1 MAQGQPSWLRELYQA
16 RMIEIK
22 HYDGQENLAE
32 AVLAVMESVYEQSPW
47 TLEQIASSMASQD
60 EDYYLAFEGQELVG
74 FLAVHTVLDEME
86 ILQIAVRADF
96 QRLGIASQLMA
107 AVMDWDGDIFLEVRE
122 SNSAAQALYTRQ
134 HFTKIG
140 KRKDYYRHPVEDA
153 VMMKRER
160 DER

>member
-1 MAQGQPSWLRELYQA
+1 
-16 RMIEIK
+16 MIEIR

-32 AVLAVMESVYEQSPW
+32 AVLAVMQSVYEQSPW
-47 TLEQIASSMASQD
+47 TLEQIVSSMSSQD
-60 EDYYLAFEGQELVG
+60 EDYYLAYEGQELVG
-74 FLAVHTVLDEME
+74 FLAVQTVLDEME

-107 AVMDWDGDIFLEVRE
+107 AVMYWDGGIFLEVRE

-140 KRKDYYRHPVEDA
+140 KRKDYYRNPVEDA
-153 VMMKRER
+153 VLMKRER

>member
-1 MAQGQPSWLRELYQA
+1 
-16 RMIEIK
+16 MIEIK

-32 AVLAVMESVYEQSPW
+32 AVLVVMESVYEQSPW
-47 TLEQIASSMASQD
+47 TLEQIASSMSSQD
-60 EDYYLAFEGQELVG
+60 EDYYLAYKGQELVG
-74 FLAVHTVLDEME
+74 FLAVQTVLDEME
-86 ILQIAVRADF
+86 ILQIAVKADF

-107 AVMDWDGDIFLEVRE
+107 AVMDWEGDIFLEVRE

-153 VMMKRER
+153 VIMKRER

>member
-1 MAQGQPSWLRELYQA
+1 
-16 RMIEIK
+16 MIEIK

-32 AVLAVMESVYEQSPW
+32 AVLAVMQSVYEQSPW
-47 TLEQIASSMASQD
+47 TLEQIVTSLTSQD
-60 EDYYLAFEGQELVG
+60 EDYYLAYEGQELVG
-74 FLAVHTVLDEME
+74 FLAIHTVLDEME

-107 AVMDWDGDIFLEVRE
+107 AVMDWEGDIFLEVRE

-140 KRKDYYRHPVEDA
+140 KRKDYYRNPVEDA
-153 VMMKRER
+153 VLMKRER

>member
-1 MAQGQPSWLRELYQA
+1 
-16 RMIEIK
+16 MIEIK

-32 AVLAVMESVYEQSPW
+32 AVLAVMQSVYEQSPW

-74 FLAVHTVLDEME
+74 FLVVQTVLDEME
-86 ILQIAVRADF
+86 ILQIAVKTDF

-122 SNSAAQALYTRQ
+122 SNSAAQTLYTRQ

-140 KRKDYYRHPVEDA
+140 KRKDYYRNPVEDA
-153 VMMKRER
+153 VLMKRER
-160 DER
+160 NER

>member
-1 MAQGQPSWLRELYQA
+1 
-16 RMIEIK
+16 MIEIK

-32 AVLAVMESVYEQSPW
+32 AVLAVMQSVYEQSPW

-60 EDYYLAFEGQELVG
+60 EDYYLAYEGQELVG
-74 FLAVHTVLDEME
+74 FLAVQMVLDEME
-86 ILQIAVRADF
+86 ILQIAVKADF

-134 HFTKIG
+134 HFSKIG
-140 KRKDYYRHPVEDA
+140 KRKDYYRNPVEDA

>member
-1 MAQGQPSWLRELYQA
+1 
-16 RMIEIK
+16 MIEIK

-32 AVLAVMESVYEQSPW
+32 SILAVMQSVYEQSPW
-47 TLEQIASSMASQD
+47 TLEQIASSMDSQD
-60 EDYYLAFEGQELVG
+60 EDYYLAYEGQELVG
-74 FLAVHTVLDEME
+74 FLAVQTVLDEME
-86 ILQIAVRADF
+86 ILQIAVKADF
-96 QRLGIASQLMA
+96 QRMGIASQLMA

-122 SNSAAQALYTRQ
+122 SNSAAQDLYTRQ
-134 HFTKIG
+134 YFTQIG

>member
-1 MAQGQPSWLRELYQA
+1 
-16 RMIEIK
+16 MIEIK

-32 AVLAVMESVYEQSPW
+32 AVLVVMESVYEQSPW
-47 TLEQIASSMASQD
+47 TLEQIASSMTSQD
-60 EDYYLAFEGQELVG
+60 EDYYLAYEGQELVG
-74 FLAVHTVLDEME
+74 FLAVQTVLDEME
-86 ILQIAVRADF
+86 ILQIAVKADF

-107 AVMDWDGDIFLEVRE
+107 DVMDWDGDIFLEVRE

-140 KRKDYYRHPVEDA
+140 KRKDYYRNPVEDA
-153 VMMKRER
+153 VIMKRER

>member
-1 MAQGQPSWLRELYQA
+1 
-16 RMIEIK
+16 MIEIK

-32 AVLAVMESVYEQSPW
+32 AVLAVMESVYETSPW
-47 TLEQIASSMASQD
+47 TLEQIVSSMASQD
-60 EDYYLAFEGQELVG
+60 EDYYLAYEGQELVG
-74 FLAVHTVLDEME
+74 FLAVQTVLDEME
-86 ILQIAVRADF
+86 ILQIAVKADF

-140 KRKDYYRHPVEDA
+140 KRKDYYRNPVEDA
-153 VMMKRER
+153 VIMKRER

>member
-1 MAQGQPSWLRELYQA
+1 
-16 RMIEIK
+16 MIEIK

-32 AVLAVMESVYEQSPW
+32 AVLAVMQSVYEQSPW
-47 TLEQIASSMASQD
+47 TVEQIASSMASQD
-60 EDYYLAFEGQELVG
+60 EDYYLAYEGQELVG
-74 FLAVHTVLDEME
+74 FLAVQTVLDEME
-86 ILQIAVRADF
+86 ILQIAVKADF

-107 AVMDWDGDIFLEVRE
+107 AVMDWEGDIFLEVRE

-140 KRKDYYRHPVEDA
+140 KRKDYYRNPVEDA
-153 VMMKRER
+153 VIMKRER

>member
-1 MAQGQPSWLRELYQA
+1 
-16 RMIEIK
+16 MIEIK

-32 AVLAVMESVYEQSPW
+32 AVLAVMESVYETSPW
-47 TLEQIASSMASQD
+47 TLEQIASSMTSQD
-60 EDYYLAFEGQELVG
+60 EDYYLAYEGQELVG
-74 FLAVHTVLDEME
+74 FLAVQTVLDEME
-86 ILQIAVRADF
+86 ILQIAVKADF

-107 AVMDWDGDIFLEVRE
+107 DVMDWDGDIFLEVRE

-140 KRKDYYRHPVEDA
+140 KRKDYYRNPVEDA
-153 VMMKRER
+153 VIMKRER

>member
-1 MAQGQPSWLRELYQA
+1 
-16 RMIEIK
+16 MIEIK

-32 AVLAVMESVYEQSPW
+32 AVLAVMQSVYETSPW
-47 TLEQIASSMASQD
+47 TLEQIASSMSSQD
-60 EDYYLAFEGQELVG
+60 EDYYLAYKGQELVG
-74 FLAVHTVLDEME
+74 FLAVQTVLDEME

-140 KRKDYYRHPVEDA
+140 KRKDYYRNPVEDA
-153 VMMKRER
+153 VLMKRER

>member
-1 MAQGQPSWLRELYQA
+1 
-16 RMIEIK
+16 MIEIK
-22 HYDGQENLAE
+22 HYDGQENLVE
-32 AVLAVMESVYEQSPW
+32 AVLAVMQSVYETSPW
-47 TLEQIASSMASQD
+47 TLEQIASSMSSQD
-60 EDYYLAFEGQELVG
+60 EDYYLAYKGQELVG
-74 FLAVHTVLDEME
+74 FLAVQTVLDEME
-86 ILQIAVRADF
+86 ILQIAVKTDF

-107 AVMDWDGDIFLEVRE
+107 AVMDCEGDIFLEVRE

-153 VMMKRER
+153 VLMKRER

>member
-1 MAQGQPSWLRELYQA
+1 
-16 RMIEIK
+16 MIEIK
-22 HYDGQENLAE
+22 HYDGQENLAK
-32 AVLAVMESVYEQSPW
+32 AVLAVMQSVYDQSPW

-60 EDYYLAFEGQELVG
+60 EDYYLAYEGQELVG
-74 FLAVHTVLDEME
+74 FLAVQTVLDEME
-86 ILQIAVRADF
+86 ILQIAVKADF

-140 KRKDYYRHPVEDA
+140 KRKDYYRNPVEDA

>member
-1 MAQGQPSWLRELYQA
+1 
-16 RMIEIK
+16 MIEIK

-32 AVLAVMESVYEQSPW
+32 AVLAVMQSVYEQSPW

-74 FLAVHTVLDEME
+74 FLAVQTVLDEME
-86 ILQIAVRADF
+86 ILQIAVKADF

-107 AVMDWDGDIFLEVRE
+107 AVMDWEGDIFLEVRE

-140 KRKDYYRHPVEDA
+140 KRKDYYRNPVEDA
-153 VMMKRER
+153 VIMKRER

>member
-1 MAQGQPSWLRELYQA
+1 
-16 RMIEIK
+16 MIEIK

-32 AVLAVMESVYEQSPW
+32 AVLAVMQSVYDQSPW

-60 EDYYLAFEGQELVG
+60 EDYYLAYEGQELVG
-74 FLAVHTVLDEME
+74 FLAVQTVLDEME
-86 ILQIAVRADF
+86 ILQIAVKTDF

-122 SNSAAQALYTRQ
+122 SNRVAQALYARQ

-153 VMMKRER
+153 VLMKRER
-160 DER
+160 NER

>member
-1 MAQGQPSWLRELYQA
+1 
-16 RMIEIK
+16 MIEIK

-32 AVLAVMESVYEQSPW
+32 SILAVMQSVYEQSPW

-60 EDYYLAFEGQELVG
+60 EDYYLAYEGQELVG
-74 FLAVHTVLDEME
+74 FLAVQTVLDEME

-107 AVMDWDGDIFLEVRE
+107 AVMDWEGDIFLEVRE
-122 SNSAAQALYTRQ
+122 SNRAAQTLYTRQ

-140 KRKDYYRHPVEDA
+140 KRKDYYRQPVEDA

>member
-1 MAQGQPSWLRELYQA
+1 
-16 RMIEIK
+16 MIEIR

-32 AVLAVMESVYEQSPW
+32 VVLEVMQSVYDQSPW
-47 TLEQIASSMASQD
+47 TLEQIASSMASHD
-60 EDYYLAFEGQELVG
+60 EDYYLAYESQELVG
-74 FLAVHTVLDEME
+74 FLAVQTVLDEME
-86 ILQIAVRADF
+86 ILQIAVKTDF

-122 SNSAAQALYTRQ
+122 SNRAAQALYTRQ

-140 KRKDYYRHPVEDA
+140 KRKDYYCNPVEDA
-153 VMMKRER
+153 VIMKRER

>member
-1 MAQGQPSWLRELYQA
+1 
-16 RMIEIK
+16 MIEIK

-32 AVLAVMESVYEQSPW
+32 SILEVMQSVYEQSPW

-60 EDYYLAFEGQELVG
+60 EDYYLAYEGQELVG
-74 FLAVHTVLDEME
+74 FLAVQTVLDEME

-107 AVMDWDGDIFLEVRE
+107 AVMDWEGDIFLEVRE
-122 SNSAAQALYTRQ
+122 SNRAAQALYTRQ

-140 KRKDYYRHPVEDA
+140 KRKDYYRQPVEDA

>member
-1 MAQGQPSWLRELYQA
+1 
-16 RMIEIK
+16 MIEIK
-22 HYDGQENLAE
+22 HYDGQANLAE
-32 AVLAVMESVYEQSPW
+32 AVLAVMQSVYEQSPW
-47 TLEQIASSMASQD
+47 TLEQIASSMAGQD
-60 EDYYLAFEGQELVG
+60 EDYYLAYEGQELVG
-74 FLAVHTVLDEME
+74 FLAVQTVLDEME

-140 KRKDYYRHPVEDA
+140 KRKDYYRNPVEDA
-153 VMMKRER
+153 VIMKRER

>member
-1 MAQGQPSWLRELYQA
+1 
-16 RMIEIK
+16 MIKIK

-47 TLEQIASSMASQD
+47 TLEQIASSLASQD
-60 EDYYLAFEGQELVG
+60 EDYYLAYEGQELVG
-74 FLAVHTVLDEME
+74 FLAVQTVLDEME

-96 QRLGIASQLMA
+96 QRLGIASLLMA
-107 AVMDWDGDIFLEVRE
+107 AVMDWEGDIFLEVRE

-153 VMMKRER
+153 VLMKRER

>member
-1 MAQGQPSWLRELYQA
+1 
-16 RMIEIK
+16 MIEIK

-32 AVLAVMESVYEQSPW
+32 AVLVVMQSVYEQSPW
-47 TLEQIASSMASQD
+47 TLEQIVSSMASQD
-60 EDYYLAFEGQELVG
+60 EDYYLAYEGQELVG
-74 FLAVHTVLDEME
+74 FLAVQTVLDEME

-107 AVMDWDGDIFLEVRE
+107 AVMDWEGDIFLEVRE

-140 KRKDYYRHPVEDA
+140 KRKDYYRNPVEDA
-153 VMMKRER
+153 VLMKRER
-160 DER
+160 NER

>member
-1 MAQGQPSWLRELYQA
+1 
-16 RMIEIK
+16 MIKIK
-22 HYDGQENLAE
+22 HYGGQENLAE
-32 AVLAVMESVYEQSPW
+32 AVLAVMQSVYEQSPW

-60 EDYYLAFEGQELVG
+60 EDYYLAYEGQELVG
-74 FLAVHTVLDEME
+74 FLAVQMVLDEME
-86 ILQIAVRADF
+86 ILQIAVKADF

-140 KRKDYYRHPVEDA
+140 KRKDYYRNPVEDA

>member
-1 MAQGQPSWLRELYQA
+1 
-16 RMIEIK
+16 MIEIK

-32 AVLAVMESVYEQSPW
+32 AVLAVMESVYEISPW

-60 EDYYLAFEGQELVG
+60 EDYYLAYDGQEIVG
-74 FLAVHTVLDEME
+74 FLAVQTVLDEME
-86 ILQIAVRADF
+86 ILQIAVKADF
-96 QRLGIASQLMA
+96 QRMGIASQLMA

-134 HFTKIG
+134 CFTKIG

>member
-1 MAQGQPSWLRELYQA
+1 
-16 RMIEIK
+16 MIEIK

-32 AVLAVMESVYEQSPW
+32 AVLAVMQSVYETSPW
-47 TLEQIASSMASQD
+47 TLEQIASSMTSQD

-74 FLAVHTVLDEME
+74 FLAVQTVLDEME
-86 ILQIAVRADF
+86 ILQIAVKADF

-107 AVMDWDGDIFLEVRE
+107 AVMDWEGDIFLEVRE

-140 KRKDYYRHPVEDA
+140 KRKDYYRNPVEDA

>member
-1 MAQGQPSWLRELYQA
+1 
-16 RMIEIK
+16 MIEIK
-22 HYDGQENLAE
+22 HYNGQENLAE
-32 AVLAVMESVYEQSPW
+32 AVLTVMQSVYEQSPW
-47 TLEQIASSMASQD
+47 TLEQIAASMTSQD
-60 EDYYLAFEGQELVG
+60 EDYYLAYKGQELVG
-74 FLAVHTVLDEME
+74 FLAVQTVLDEME
-86 ILQIAVRADF
+86 ILQIAVKADF

-122 SNSAAQALYTRQ
+122 SNSAAQALYTRK

-153 VMMKRER
+153 VIMKRER

>member
-1 MAQGQPSWLRELYQA
+1 
-16 RMIEIK
+16 MIEIK

-32 AVLAVMESVYEQSPW
+32 SILAVMQSVYEQSPW

-60 EDYYLAFEGQELVG
+60 EDYYLAYEGQELVG
-74 FLAVHTVLDEME
+74 FLAVQTVLDEME

-96 QRLGIASQLMA
+96 QRMGIASLLMA

>member
-1 MAQGQPSWLRELYQA
+1 
-16 RMIEIK
+16 MIEIK

-32 AVLAVMESVYEQSPW
+32 AVLAVMQSVYDQSPW
-47 TLEQIASSMASQD
+47 TVDQIASSMASQD
-60 EDYYLAFEGQELVG
+60 EDYYLAYEGQELVG
-74 FLAVHTVLDEME
+74 FLAVQTVLDEME

-107 AVMDWDGDIFLEVRE
+107 AVMGWDGDIFLEVRE

-140 KRKDYYRHPVEDA
+140 KRKDYYRNPVEDA
-153 VMMKRER
+153 VLMKRER
-160 DER
+160 NER

>member
-1 MAQGQPSWLRELYQA
+1 
-16 RMIEIK
+16 MIEIK

-32 AVLAVMESVYEQSPW
+32 AVLAVMQSVYEQSPW

-60 EDYYLAFEGQELVG
+60 EDYYLAYEGQELVG
-74 FLAVHTVLDEME
+74 FLAVQTVMDEME
-86 ILQIAVRADF
+86 ILQIVVKADF

-107 AVMDWDGDIFLEVRE
+107 AVMDWEGDIFLEVRE

-140 KRKDYYRHPVEDA
+140 KRKDYYRNPVEDA
-153 VMMKRER
+153 VLMKRER
-160 DER
+160 NER

>member
-1 MAQGQPSWLRELYQA
+1 
-16 RMIEIK
+16 MIEIK

-47 TLEQIASSMASQD
+47 TLEQIASSMSSQD
-60 EDYYLAFEGQELVG
+60 EDYYLAYEGQELVG
-74 FLAVHTVLDEME
+74 FLAVQTVLDEME

-96 QRLGIASQLMA
+96 QRMGIASQLMA
-107 AVMDWDGDIFLEVRE
+107 TVMDWDGDIFLEVRE

-140 KRKDYYRHPVEDA
+140 KRKDYYRNPVEDA
-153 VMMKRER
+153 VIMKRER

>member
-1 MAQGQPSWLRELYQA
+1 
-16 RMIEIK
+16 MIEIK

-47 TLEQIASSMASQD
+47 TLEQIASSMSSQD
-60 EDYYLAFEGQELVG
+60 EDYYLAYKGQELVG
-74 FLAVHTVLDEME
+74 FLAVQTVLDEME
-86 ILQIAVRADF
+86 ILQIAVKADF

-107 AVMDWDGDIFLEVRE
+107 AVMDWEGDIFLEVRE

-140 KRKDYYRHPVEDA
+140 KRKDYYRNPVEDA
-153 VMMKRER
+153 VIMKRER